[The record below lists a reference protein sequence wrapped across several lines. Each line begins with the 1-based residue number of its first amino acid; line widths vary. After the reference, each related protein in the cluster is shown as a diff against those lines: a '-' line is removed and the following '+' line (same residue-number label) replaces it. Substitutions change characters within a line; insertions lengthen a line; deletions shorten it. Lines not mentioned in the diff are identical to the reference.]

1 MGDATAPHGVPGS
14 VPLPSPFANDLVAL
28 LPRLRRFARA
38 LSGSADRADDLVQ
51 SACERALRAQA
62 SFVPGTRLDAWMFRI
77 IRNLWI
83 DGLRADGGGARRQ
96 VPIEEADAVT
106 APHGPAAAEAALAL
120 DDVRRAMAA
129 LPEPQREII
138 VLVCIEGLSYRE
150 AAEVLDVPIGTVM
163 SRLARA
169 RLALAAAI
177 DPHREG
183 SGG

>member
-1 MGDATAPHGVPGS
+1 M
-14 VPLPSPFANDLVAL
+14 AL

-62 SFVPGTRLDAWMFRI
+62 RFVPGTRLDAWMFRI

-83 DGLRADGGGARRQ
+83 DGLRAEDGGARRVLPLEQ
-96 VPIEEADAVT
+96 AAAV
-106 APHGPAAAEAALAL
+106 PAAAGPADAETRLAL
-120 DDVRRAMAA
+120 EDVRRAMAA
-129 LPEPQREII
+129 LPEQQREII
-138 VLVCIEGLSYRE
+138 VLVCVEGLSYRE

-177 DPHREG
+177 DPGAAGERG
-183 SGG
+183 